1 MEGAAFRTV
10 GPVKTRR
17 DPVELS
23 VVERAR
29 HLRSAAAT
37 AERTA
42 WRPLRNRRILGLKF
56 RRQHP
61 INGFIVDFYC
71 ARLRLVLEL
80 DGGIHEGIAKSEY
93 DRARTTWL
101 EARGFRVVR
110 VKSRDFSED
119 QLKQLLQHVLS
130 LRSPSPHRGEG
141 DRG

>member
-23 VVERAR
+23 VVERA
-29 HLRSAAAT
+29 
-37 AERTA
+37 
-42 WRPLRNRRILGLKF
+42 
-56 RRQHP
+56 HP